1 MTGPAAPLRSAGT
14 RWALAAALLLVLL
27 GACTTG
33 QTYEPVGM
41 TRPKDDSRSL
51 TALYLP
57 CGDEKV
63 KAVSLYPDD
72 GSGRADRARTLW
84 RIEGLDSGG
93 NAPEY
98 VIGRAPPG
106 FLLRQRLEEPPVQ
119 KTPLVVEFETTKGTS
134 ALAFTPGEVD
144 QDKVYTRNTEGEVA
158 IIGRD
163 TFGARSQRLCA
174 QT

>member
-1 MTGPAAPLRSAGT
+1 MTVPAVPLGSVST
-14 RWALAAALLLVLL
+14 RWAAAAVLVFVLL

-51 TALYLP
+51 MALYLP

-72 GSGRADRARTLW
+72 GSGRADRSRTLW

-106 FLLRQRLEEPPVQ
+106 FLLTQRLEQLPVQ
-119 KTPLVVEFETTKGTS
+119 KSELVLEFETTKGAA
-134 ALAFTPGEVD
+134 ALAFTPGDVE
-144 QDKVYTRNTEGEVA
+144 QQKVYTRNTEGEVA
-158 IIGRD
+158 VLAQD

-174 QT
+174 RN